1 MMLDDVYGSDD
12 DQDPPQQETE
22 PWVEEDSSLEWEET
36 EIRTLARELSGP
48 GRTADWL
55 FN

>member
-12 DQDPPQQETE
+12 DPVPPQRE
-22 PWVEEDSSLEWEET
+22 PELWDEEDSSLEWGET
-36 EIRTLARELSGP
+36 EIRTLARELSSP

-55 FN
+55 FS